1 MVTSGFPE
9 AYGWLVTVAQ
19 LLILLH
25 WLVAVCHEQPG
36 LVSEYPLAQY
46 EGHSASLRWGCR
58 YPSASIPCPCH
69 PVTINALGSLSLVE

>member
-9 AYGWLVTVAQ
+9 AWGWLVTVAQ

-36 LVSEYPLAQY
+36 LVCEYPLAQL
-46 EGHSASLRWGCR
+46 EGHIASLK
-58 YPSASIPCPCH
+58 
-69 PVTINALGSLSLVE
+69 